1 MSGHVR
7 PHFAGHVS
15 RILLVAVSLAVVAG
29 LAASRAAAACPN
41 ETFRVGPSAGLP
53 ECRAYE
59 MVSPAQKGGAYVADI
74 FDARVAPS
82 GNTIGY
88 YSFNA
93 FAGDPAS
100 PLGTAYVARRGADNW
115 VTEGLDA
122 PQYIDGS
129 LIEVPTRASSPD
141 FGETLQLSK
150 VALTPGA
157 IQGGSNIYLRNNLT
171 GERTL
176 VVSSTNTNIFQFGHQ
191 QGVYLDGSTD
201 WSHLLLRATHNDLM
215 EPSSTTPNVYEYSEG
230 RLHLVNVLPDGTP
243 TAGAFIGA
251 DPMSDDGS
259 RIFFSPTGGEQ
270 PLYMREDNARTVP
283 ISVSQRAGTDGETMP
298 GEFVDASADGSVVY
312 FTSNADLT
320 EGAETTGFNSLYR
333 LDLDSGELTNL
344 TKAWAG
350 SGTGVVSVLGI
361 AGGYVYLTSRDA
373 LAAGSTP
380 VPAGTNSVNLFVL
393 HGGAIALV
401 GTTAADE
408 REYTAPYR
416 SSISPNGRYLAMSS
430 YSPLT
435 AEDQS
440 SPVCPAGP
448 QTANTAGHCLDVY
461 LYDVGQGKLTC
472 VSCNGPG
479 RGQSVL
485 RLATSNGFG
494 EYRQHVVLDD
504 GTIYFETPNRL
515 LDRDVNGKVDVY
527 AWRGSPSLVSTGL
540 GEEDSTFGD
549 ASADG
554 ANVFF
559 RTSQRLVPQDVDGST
574 DLYDA
579 RVDGGLAAQWP
590 PGSPPPCEGDECR
603 GAVSAV
609 PAGAIPASALPGGDT
624 DLPASC
630 AKLGRRAAA
639 VKRHAA
645 KLGRKAR
652 HAHSG
657 KAKHRLHRKAKKQR
671 KRANRLR
678 AQARNCGG
686 MD

>member
-1 MSGHVR
+1 
-7 PHFAGHVS
+7 
-15 RILLVAVSLAVVAG
+15 LLIALGFVVVAG
-29 LAASRAAAACPN
+29 LAAGKASAGCPN

-59 MVSPAQKGGAYVADI
+59 MVSPAEKGGAYVAEI

-82 GNTIGY
+82 GNTVGY
-88 YSFNA
+88 YSYNA

-150 VALTPGA
+150 MALTPGA
-157 IQGGSNIYLRNNLT
+157 IQGGSNIYLRDNLT
-171 GERTL
+171 GQRTL
-176 VVSSTNTNIFQFGHQ
+176 VLSAENPEIFQWGHQ
-191 QGVYLDGSTD
+191 GGVYLDGSTD
-201 WSHLLLRATHNDLM
+201 WSHLLLRGSRNDLA
-215 EPSSTTPNVYEYSEG
+215 EPSSPTPNIYDYSEG
-230 RLHLVNVLPDGTP
+230 RLHLVNVLPNGTP
-243 TAGAFIGA
+243 TAGAFLGS

-259 RIFFSPTGGEQ
+259 RVFFSPTGSEQ

-283 ISVSQRAGTDGETMP
+283 LSVSRRAGTDGETMA
-298 GEFVDASADGSVVY
+298 GEFVDASPDGSVVY
-312 FTSNADLT
+312 FTSKADLT
-320 EGAETTGFNSLYR
+320 EGPETAAGFNSLYR
-333 LDLDSGELTNL
+333 LDVESGELTNL
-344 TKAWAG
+344 TEAWAG

-361 AGGYVYLTSRDA
+361 AGGYVYFTSHDA
-373 LAAGSTP
+373 LAEGS
-380 VPAGTNSVNLFVL
+380 VPATGSGVNLFVL
-393 HGGAIALV
+393 HEGTIALV

-408 REYTAPYR
+408 RESASPNK
-416 SSISPNGRYLAMSS
+416 SEVSPNGRYLAMSS

-435 AEDQS
+435 AEDQP
-440 SPVCPAGP
+440 SPACPAGP
-448 QTANTAGHCLDVY
+448 FASATAEHCLDVY
-461 LYDVGQGKLTC
+461 LYDAGQGMLTC

-479 RGQSVL
+479 RGQSIL
-485 RLATSNGFG
+485 RVGMANGFG
-494 EYRQHVVLDD
+494 EYRTNVVLND

-540 GEEDSTFGD
+540 SEEDSTFGD

-554 ANVFF
+554 GNVFF

-579 RVDGGLAAQWP
+579 RVRGGLAGQWP

-603 GAVSAV
+603 GAVPSV
-609 PAGAIPASALPGGDT
+609 PAAATPASALPGGDT
-624 DLPASC
+624 DLPAGC
-630 AKLGRRAAA
+630 AKLSRWATAA
-639 VKRHAA
+639 RHHAA

-652 HAHSG
+652 HAHHG
-657 KAKHRLHRKAKKQR
+657 KAKRKLRRKAKKQHR
-671 KRANRLR
+671 RANRLR

-686 MD
+686 LD

>member
-1 MSGHVR
+1 MMSRVR
-7 PHFAGHVS
+7 PRVAGHVS
-15 RILLVAVSLAVVAG
+15 HFLLIALSLVAVAG
-29 LAASRAAAACPN
+29 LAAGEAAAACPN
-41 ETFRVGPSAGLP
+41 ETFRVGPSAALP

-59 MVSPAQKGGAYVADI
+59 MVSPAEKGGAYVAEI

-82 GNTIGY
+82 GNTVGY
-88 YSFNA
+88 YSYNA

-150 VALTPGA
+150 MALTPGA
-157 IQGGSNIYLRNNLT
+157 IQGGSNIYLRDNLT
-171 GERTL
+171 GQRTL
-176 VVSSTNTNIFQFGHQ
+176 VLSTENPEIFQWGHQ
-191 QGVYLDGSTD
+191 GGVYLDGSTD
-201 WSHLLLRATHNDLM
+201 WSHLLLRGTHNALA
-215 EPSSTTPNVYEYSEG
+215 EPSSPTSNVYDYSEG

-243 TAGAFIGA
+243 TAGAFLTG

-259 RIFFSPTGGEQ
+259 RIFFSPSGGEQ

-283 ISVSQRAGTDGETMP
+283 LSVSRRAGTDGETMP
-298 GEFVDASADGSVVY
+298 GEFVDADADGSVVY
-312 FTSNADLT
+312 FTSKADLT
-320 EGAETTGFNSLYR
+320 EGPETAAGFNSLYR
-333 LDLDSGELTNL
+333 LDVESGELTNL
-344 TKAWAG
+344 TEAWAG
-350 SGTGVVSVLGI
+350 SGTGVVSVLGV
-361 AGGYVYLTSRDA
+361 AGGYIYFTSRDA
-373 LAAGSTP
+373 LAEGSA
-380 VPAGTNSVNLFVL
+380 PATGYSSNLFVL
-393 HGGAIALV
+393 HEGTIALI
-401 GTTAADE
+401 GTTAVDE
-408 REYTAPYR
+408 NEWTAPHR
-416 SSISPNGRYLAMSS
+416 SEVSPNGRYLAMSS
-430 YSPLT
+430 YSPLA

-440 SPVCPAGP
+440 SPAACPASS
-448 QTANTAGHCLDVY
+448 QTSNVAGHCLDVY
-461 LYDVGQGKLTC
+461 LYDAGQGKLTC
-472 VSCNGPG
+472 VSCNGPA

-485 RLATSNGFG
+485 RVGMSNGFG
-494 EYRQHVVLDD
+494 EYKTNVVLDD

-540 GEEDSTFGD
+540 SEEDSTFGD
-549 ASADG
+549 ATVDG

-579 RVDGGLAAQWP
+579 RVAGGLAGQWP

-603 GAVSAV
+603 GTVPAV
-609 PAGAIPASALPGGDT
+609 PAAAIPASALPGGDT
-624 DLPASC
+624 NLPASC

-639 VKRHAA
+639 AKHRAA
-645 KLGRKAR
+645 GLGRKAR
-652 HAHSG
+652 HAHRA
-657 KAKHRLHRKAKKQR
+657 KAKHTLRRKAKQQR

-686 MD
+686 LD